1 MGRVEEYLLRK
12 IEHEGALHITLID
25 PEKTPPR
32 DAVEVA
38 VEAEEGG
45 TAAIM
50 VGGSTLVSNQELD
63 EVVKA
68 IKRAVRIPAI
78 LFPNNIAGISRYADA
93 IWFMSL
99 LNSSSTY
106 YLIEAQALTAA
117 LINKYQLEAIPMGY
131 LIVGEGCTVGYI
143 GHARLISYEYPKIA
157 AGYALAAV
165 QLGMR
170 FIYLEAGS
178 GAKEPIP
185 PEMISMVKKA
195 IQRPLIVGGGIRD
208 ASAAERAVRAGADI
222 IVQGTLVERVNC
234 IKERIYEMVE
244 HIRNVKR

>member
-12 IEHEGALHITLID
+12 IEQEGALHITLID

-32 DAVEVA
+32 DAMEVV
-38 VEAEEGG
+38 VEAEAGG

-50 VGGSTLVSNQELD
+50 VGGSTLASNQDLD

-68 IKRAVRIPAI
+68 IKSAVKVPVI
-78 LFPNNIAGISRYADA
+78 LFPNNISGISRFADA

-99 LNSSSTY
+99 LNSSNTY
-106 YLIEAQALTAA
+106 YLIEAQALAAA

-131 LIVGEGCTVGYI
+131 IIVGEGCTVGYI
-143 GHARLISYEYPKIA
+143 GHARPISYEYPKIA
-157 AGYALAAV
+157 TGYALAAV
-165 QLGMR
+165 KLGMR

-185 PEMISMVKKA
+185 PEMISTVKKA
-195 IQRPLIVGGGIRD
+195 IQRTLVVGGGIKD
-208 ASAAERAVRAGADI
+208 ALAAERAVRAGADI
-222 IVQGTLVERVNC
+222 IVQGTLVERVDS
-234 IKERIYEMVE
+234 IRESIYEIVE